1 MFDKGEKGRHALPT
15 FSGLFETW
23 RDVPSV
29 LSGVKAGGESH
40 QCSKVDRYKKVLKI
54 SITFFT
60 FDFLSLKEIYL
71 KCFGS
76 WILNV

>member
-1 MFDKGEKGRHALPT
+1 
-15 FSGLFETW
+15 
-23 RDVPSV
+23 
-29 LSGVKAGGESH
+29 
-40 QCSKVDRYKKVLKI
+40 VDRYKKVLKI